1 MSPVRVSLPRVSHP
15 YVVEEFSPAE
25 RQVLERYF
33 TNVDLPVFCVVNLPE
48 IVKGALFARY
58 SRTKKSLR
66 RLFLDEFYDGSE
78 PTSPID
84 EVGAAKAEELYDRI
98 FIEYG
103 DDSVAQLGGAHIAV
117 EQCSNILTKLI
128 ERGRLAGYLEQST
141 RYVAYDDR
149 PGGRW
154 RYYLEPTIAAS
165 AHGEEYRA
173 AMDRIFELYAANVEP
188 TVNAFAERF
197 PQQPEDPDR
206 VYKATIRAKALDA
219 LRGMLPAATVSNVGI
234 YAAGQAY
241 EMMLFRLLASPLAE
255 AQAVAQMMLAEL
267 RNVIPSFLV
276 RVDQPHRGGEWIEY
290 LRTAREGMRSLTR
303 ELLAD
308 EEPEPRSLVTLTAWE
323 PDADEALVAA
333 MLYPYSDLPEDRLLE
348 VARKM
353 SVEDRLRVLRT
364 YVGERRNRRHKPG
377 RAFER
382 IFYRFDV
389 LGDYGG
395 FRDMQRHR
403 MLTIEWQDLSP
414 MHGYEMPADA
424 EELGFA
430 GAYREATERSAQT
443 WSAIRP
449 DLPNQAPY
457 AVCMAYRIR
466 YAMQMNL
473 REAFHLIELRSS
485 PQGHPAYRKVAH
497 EMYRQI
503 ADVAG
508 HRTVAELMRYV
519 DLGEVDLE
527 RLDAERRAERKR
539 QEAARERG
547 R

>member
-1 MSPVRVSLPRVSHP
+1 VTHP
-15 YVVEEFSPAE
+15 YVVEEFSAGE
-25 RQVLERYF
+25 RGVLERYF
-33 TNVDLPVFCVVNLPE
+33 TNVDRPVFCVVNLPE

-66 RLFLDEFYDGSE
+66 RLFLDEFYDGSQTG
-78 PTSPID
+78 PAD
-84 EVGAAKAEELYDRI
+84 VVGAAKAEELYDRI

-103 DDSVAQLGGAHIAV
+103 DDSVAQLGGAHVAV
-117 EQCSNILTKLI
+117 EQCSNVLTKLV

-154 RYYLEPTIAAS
+154 RYYREPTIAAS
-165 AHGEEYRA
+165 RHAGAYDD
-173 AMDRIFELYAANVEP
+173 AMNRIFELYASRVEP
-188 TVNAFAERF
+188 TVAAFAERF
-197 PQQPEDPDR
+197 PQQPQDPDR

-219 LRGMLPAATVSNVGI
+219 LRGMLPAATVSNLGV

-241 EMMLFRLLASPLAE
+241 EMMLFRLLASPLEE
-255 AQAVAQMMLAEL
+255 AQAVAAMMLAEL
-267 RNVIPSFLV
+267 RKVIPSFLV
-276 RVDQPHRGGEWIEY
+276 RVDQPNRGGEWIDY
-290 LRTAREGMRSLTR
+290 LRTNREAMRSLTA
-303 ELLAD
+303 ELLEG
-308 EEPEPRSLVTLTAWE
+308 EEAESRPLVSLTAWD
-323 PDADEALVAA
+323 PDAEESLVAA
-333 MLYPYSDLPEDRLLE
+333 MLYPYSDLPENRLLE
-348 VARKM
+348 IARKM
-353 SVEDRLRVLRT
+353 SVEERLRVLHT

-382 IFYRFDV
+382 VSYRFDV

-395 FRDMQRHR
+395 FRDLQRHR

-414 MHGYEMPADA
+414 RHGYELPADA
-424 EELGFA
+424 EELGYASAF
-430 GAYREATERSAQT
+430 REAAERSADAWT
-443 WSAIRP
+443 VIHP
-449 DLPNQAPY
+449 DLPDQASY

-485 PQGHPAYRKVAH
+485 PQGHAAYRKVAH

-508 HRTVAELMRYV
+508 HRMVAELMRYV
-519 DLGEVDLE
+519 DLGDVDLE
-527 RLDAERRAERKR
+527 RLEAERRAERKR
-539 QEAARERG
+539 QSSAAQERS

>member
-1 MSPVRVSLPRVSHP
+1 MTHP
-15 YVVEEFSPAE
+15 YVVEEFTSAE
-25 RQVLERYF
+25 REVLSRYF
-33 TNVDLPVFCVVNLPE
+33 TNVDRPVFCVVDLPE

-66 RLFLDEFYDGSE
+66 RLFLDEFYDGSQ
-78 PTSPID
+78 TGAAAGK
-84 EVGAAKAEELYDRI
+84 VGSAKAEELYDRI

-117 EQCSNILTKLI
+117 EQCSNVLTKVI

-141 RYVAYDDR
+141 RYVPYDDR

-154 RYYLEPTIAAS
+154 RYYLEPSITASPHAAT
-165 AHGEEYRA
+165 YRE
-173 AMDRIFELYAANVEP
+173 AMDRMFELYAASVEP
-188 TVNAFAERF
+188 TVAAFRERY

-206 VYKATIRAKALDA
+206 VYTASIRAKALDA
-219 LRGMLPAATVSNVGI
+219 LRGMLPAATVSNLGV
-234 YAAGQAY
+234 YASGQAY

-255 AQAVAQMMLAEL
+255 AQAVGEMMLAEL
-267 RNVIPSFLV
+267 RAVIPSFLV
-276 RVDQPHRGGEWIEY
+276 RVDQPNRGGEWIDY
-290 LRTAREGMRSLTR
+290 LRNNRSAMREMVS
-303 ELLAD
+303 ELFAG
-308 EEPEPRSLVTLTAWE
+308 EEPEPRPLVTLTAWDD
-323 PDADEALVAA
+323 DAEEALVAA

-348 VARKM
+348 IARKM
-353 SVEDRLRVLRT
+353 PFEERVRVLRT

-382 IFYRFDV
+382 ASYRFDV

-403 MLTIEWQDLSP
+403 MLTIDWQELTP
-414 MHGYEMPADA
+414 GHGYELPPEA

-430 GAYREATERSAQT
+430 VAYREAVERSAGA
-443 WSAIRP
+443 WERIHP
-449 DLPNQAPY
+449 DLPDQAAY
-457 AVCMAYRIR
+457 AVSMAYRIR
-466 YAMQMNL
+466 YVMQMNL
-473 REAFHLIELRSS
+473 REAFHVIELRSS
-485 PQGHPAYRKVAH
+485 PQGHAAYRKVAH

-508 HRTVAELMRYV
+508 HRTVAEFMRYV
-519 DLGEVDLE
+519 DLGDVDLE

-539 QEAARERG
+539 QEAARERS

>member
-1 MSPVRVSLPRVSHP
+1 VSDP
-15 YVVEEFSPAE
+15 YVVEEFTSEE
-25 RQVLERYF
+25 RAVLERYF

-66 RLFLDEFYDGSE
+66 RLFLDEFYDGSSSG
-78 PTSPID
+78 PAD
-84 EVGAAKAEELYDRI
+84 VVGAAKAEELYDRI

-103 DDSVAQLGGAHIAV
+103 DDSVAQLGGAHVAV
-117 EQCSNILTKLI
+117 EQCSNIVTKLV

-154 RYYLEPTIAAS
+154 RYYLEPTIVAS
-165 AHGEEYRA
+165 PHGDAFREG
-173 AMDRIFELYAANVEP
+173 MDRIFELYASRVEP
-188 TVNAFAERF
+188 TVAAFRQRF

-206 VYKATIRAKALDA
+206 VYNATIRAKALDA
-219 LRGMLPAATVSNVGI
+219 LRGMLPAATVSNLGV

-255 AQAVAQMMLAEL
+255 AKAVAEMMLHEL
-267 RNVIPSFLV
+267 RKVIPSFLV
-276 RVDQPHRGGEWIEY
+276 RVDQSNRGGEWIDY
-290 LRTAREGMRSLTR
+290 LRTNREAMRSLTA
-303 ELLAD
+303 ELLVG
-308 EEPEPRSLVTLTAWE
+308 EVPEPRPLVTLTSWE
-323 PDADEALVAA
+323 PDAEEALVAA

-348 VARKM
+348 IARKM
-353 SVEDRLRVLRT
+353 SVEERMRALHT
-364 YVGERRNRRHKPG
+364 YVGDRRNRRHKPG

-382 IFYRFDV
+382 ISYRFDV
-389 LGDYGG
+389 LGDYAG
-395 FRDMQRHR
+395 FRDLQRHR
-403 MLTIEWQDLSP
+403 MLTIDWQDLSP
-414 MHGYEMPADA
+414 RHGYELPPEG

-430 GAYREATERSAQT
+430 GAYRQATERSAQL
-443 WSAIRP
+443 WDLIHP
-449 DLPNQAPY
+449 DLPDQASY
-457 AVCMAYRIR
+457 AVSMAYRIR

-508 HRTVAELMRYV
+508 HRMVAELMRYV
-519 DLGEVDLE
+519 DLGDVDLE
-527 RLDAERRAERKR
+527 RLEAERRAERKR
-539 QEAARERG
+539 QESAARERD

>member
-1 MSPVRVSLPRVSHP
+1 MVP
-15 YVVEEFSPAE
+15 YVVEEFTPAE
-25 RQVLERYF
+25 REVLGRYF
-33 TNVDLPVFCVVNLPE
+33 TNIDRPVFCIVNLPE

-66 RLFLDEFYDGSE
+66 RLFLDEFYRGE
-78 PTSPID
+78 TGAPID
-84 EVGAAKAEELYDRI
+84 EARSLELGSAKAEELYDRI

-103 DDSVAQLGGAHIAV
+103 DDSVAQLGGAHVAI
-117 EQCSNILTKLI
+117 EQCSNVLTKVI

-154 RYYLEPTIAAS
+154 RYYLEPDIGAS
-165 AHGEEYRA
+165 PHGEVYRET
-173 AMDRIFELYAANVEP
+173 MDRIFELYASAVEP
-188 TVNAFAERF
+188 TIAAFAKRF

-206 VYKATIRAKALDA
+206 VWNATIRAKALDA
-219 LRGMLPAATVSNVGI
+219 LRGMLPAATVSNLGV
-234 YAAGQAY
+234 YAAGQAF

-255 AQAVAQMMLAEL
+255 AQSIGGQLLTEL
-267 RNVIPSFLV
+267 RTVIPAFLV
-276 RVDQPHRGGEWIEY
+276 RVDQPHRGGEWVKY
-290 LRTAREGMRSLTR
+290 LKSTREGMRSLAG
-303 ELLAD
+303 ELLAG
-308 EEPEPRSLVTLTAWE
+308 EETDPRPLVKLTAWE
-323 PDADEALVAA
+323 PDADETLVAA

-348 VARKM
+348 LSRKM
-353 SVEDRLRVLRT
+353 SAEDRLRVLHT

-382 IFYRFDV
+382 ISYRFDV

-414 MHGYEMPADA
+414 RHGYELPAEA
-424 EELGFA
+424 EEIGFA
-430 GAYREATERSAQT
+430 PAYREAAERSADL
-443 WSAIRP
+443 WRRVHP
-449 DLPNQAPY
+449 DLPDQAPY
-457 AVCMAYRIR
+457 TVSMAYRVR

-485 PQGHPAYRKVAH
+485 PQGHPAYRRVAH

-503 ADVAG
+503 AEVAG

-519 DLGEVDLE
+519 DLGAVDLE
-527 RLDAERRAERKR
+527 RLEAERRAERKR
-539 QEAARERG
+539 QAAKREG
-547 R
+547 S

>member
-1 MSPVRVSLPRVSHP
+1 VTHP
-15 YVVEEFSPAE
+15 YVVEEFTAAE
-25 RQVLERYF
+25 RAVLERYF

-66 RLFLDEFYDGSE
+66 RLFLDEFYDPDVE
-78 PTSPID
+78 VVTHPD
-84 EVGAAKAEELYDRI
+84 ETGAAKAEELYDRI

-154 RYYLEPTIAAS
+154 RYYLEPAITAS
-165 AHGEEYRA
+165 SHGDAYRESL
-173 AMDRIFELYAANVEP
+173 DRIFELYASQVEP
-188 TVNAFAERF
+188 TVAAFAARF
-197 PQQPEDPDR
+197 PQRPEDPDR

-219 LRGMLPAATVSNVGI
+219 LRGMLPAATVSNLGV

-241 EMMLFRLLASPLAE
+241 EMMLLRLNASPLAE
-255 AQAVAQMMLAEL
+255 ANEIAAMMLTEL
-267 RNVIPSFLV
+267 RKVIPSFLV
-276 RVDQPHRGGEWIEY
+276 RVDQPNRGGEWIEY
-290 LRTAREGMRSLTR
+290 LRTNRENMRELSG
-303 ELLAD
+303 ELLAG
-308 EEPEPRSLVTLTAWE
+308 EEPETRPLVTLTSWE
-323 PDADEALVAA
+323 PDAEEALVAA
-333 MLYPYSDLPEDRLLE
+333 MLYPYSDLPEDRLVE
-348 VARKM
+348 IARKM
-353 SVEDRLRVLRT
+353 SIDDRMRLLRT

-382 IFYRFDV
+382 IDYRFDV

-395 FRDMQRHR
+395 FRDLQRHR
-403 MLTIEWQDLSP
+403 MLTVDWQDLTP
-414 MHGYEMPADA
+414 KHGYELPADA
-424 EELGFA
+424 EDLGFA
-430 GAYREATERSAQT
+430 GVYREALERSA
-443 WSAIRP
+443 AIWERVYP
-449 DLPNQAPY
+449 DFPDQAPY
-457 AVCMAYRIR
+457 AVSMAYRIR

-503 ADVAG
+503 EEVAG
-508 HRTVAELMRYV
+508 HRMVAEFMRYV
-519 DLGEVDLE
+519 DLGAVDLE

>member
-1 MSPVRVSLPRVSHP
+1 MIDP
-15 YVVEEFSPAE
+15 YVVEEFTPEE
-25 RQVLERYF
+25 RSILERYF

-66 RLFLDEFYDGSE
+66 RLFLDEFYDGS
-78 PTSPID
+78 TSGPAD
-84 EVGAAKAEELYDRI
+84 VVGAAKAEELYDRI

-103 DDSVAQLGGAHIAV
+103 DDSVAQLGGAHVAI
-117 EQCSNILTKLI
+117 EQCSNIMTKLV

-154 RYYLEPTIAAS
+154 RYYLEPTVMAS
-165 AHGEEYRA
+165 AHGDAYRDG
-173 AMDRIFELYAANVEP
+173 MDRIFELYAANVER
-188 TVNAFAERF
+188 TVAAFRERF

-206 VYKATIRAKALDA
+206 VYNATIRAKALDA
-219 LRGMLPAATVSNVGI
+219 LRGMLPAATVSNLGV
-234 YAAGQAY
+234 YAAGQAF

-255 AQAVAQMMLAEL
+255 AKAVADMMLNEL
-267 RNVIPSFLV
+267 RKVIPSFLV
-276 RVDQPHRGGEWIEY
+276 RVDQPNRGGEWIDY
-290 LRTAREGMRSLTR
+290 LRTNRDAMGSLTT

-308 EEPEPRSLVTLTAWE
+308 EEPEARPLVTLTAWD
-323 PDADEALVAA
+323 PDAEEALVAA

-353 SVEDRLRVLRT
+353 PAEERMRVLHT
-364 YVGERRNRRHKPG
+364 YVGDRRNRRHKPG

-382 IFYRFDV
+382 VSYRFDV

-395 FRDMQRHR
+395 FRDLQRHR
-403 MLTIEWQDLSP
+403 MLTIDWQDLSTR
-414 MHGYEMPADA
+414 HGYDLPPDA

-430 GAYREATERSAQT
+430 TDYREATERSAEI
-443 WSAIRP
+443 WERVHADMP
-449 DLPNQAPY
+449 DQAQY
-457 AVCMAYRIR
+457 AVSMAYRIR
-466 YAMQMNL
+466 YVMQMNL

-503 ADVAG
+503 AEVAG
-508 HRTVAELMRYV
+508 HRMVAELMRYV

-527 RLDAERRAERKR
+527 RLDAERRAEKKR
-539 QEAARERG
+539 QSSAARERG

>member
-1 MSPVRVSLPRVSHP
+1 VTHP
-15 YVVEEFSPAE
+15 YVVEEFTPAE
-25 RQVLERYF
+25 RAVLERYF
-33 TNVDLPVFCVVNLPE
+33 TNIDRPVFCIVNLPE

-66 RLFLDEFYDGSE
+66 RLFLDEFYDPDIE
-78 PTSPID
+78 VATHPD
-84 EVGAAKAEELYDRI
+84 ETGAAKAEELYDRI

-154 RYYLEPTIAAS
+154 RYYLEPTIAES
-165 AHGEEYRA
+165 KHGAAYEQ
-173 AMDRIFELYAANVEP
+173 AMDRIFELYAASVEP
-188 TVNAFAERF
+188 TVKAFAARF
-197 PQQPEDPDR
+197 PQTPEDPDR

-219 LRGMLPAATVSNVGI
+219 LRGMLPAATVSNLGV

-241 EMMLFRLLASPLAE
+241 EMMLFRLLASPLTE
-255 AQAVAQMMLAEL
+255 AQEVGEMMLTEL
-267 RNVIPSFLV
+267 RKVIPSFLV

-290 LRTAREGMRSLTR
+290 LRSNRENMRSLTR
-303 ELLAD
+303 ELVDD
-308 EEPEPRSLVTLTAWE
+308 EEPEPRPVVTLTAWE
-323 PDADEALVAA
+323 PDVEEALVAA
-333 MLYPYSDLPEDRLLE
+333 MLYPFSDLPEDRLLE
-348 VARKM
+348 IARKM
-353 SVEDRLRVLRT
+353 SVEDRLKVLRT

-382 IFYRFDV
+382 LNYRFDV

-395 FRDMQRHR
+395 FRDLQRHR
-403 MLTIEWQDLSP
+403 MLTIDWQELSP
-414 MHGYEMPADA
+414 QHGYEMPPDA
-424 EELGFA
+424 EALGFA
-430 GAYREATERSAQT
+430 NNYEQATELSART
-443 WSAIRP
+443 WEAIHP
-449 DLPNQAPY
+449 DLPDQASY

-485 PQGHPAYRKVAH
+485 AQGHPAYRRVAH

-503 ADVAG
+503 AEVAG
-508 HRTVAELMRYV
+508 HRTVAEFMRYV

-527 RLDAERRAERKR
+527 RLDAERRAEKKR
-539 QEAARERG
+539 QAAARERG

>member
-1 MSPVRVSLPRVSHP
+1 MTHP
-15 YVVEEFSPAE
+15 YVVEEFTVAE
-25 RQVLERYF
+25 RTVLERYF
-33 TNVDLPVFCVVNLPE
+33 TNIDLPVFGIVNLPE

-66 RLFLDEFYDGSE
+66 RLFLDEFYE
-78 PTSPID
+78 PSIGASTHPD
-84 EVGAAKAEELYDRI
+84 ETGAAKAEELYDRI

-154 RYYLEPTIAAS
+154 RYYRDPTIAS
-165 AHGEEYRA
+165 SKHGPAYERA
-173 AMDRIFELYAANVEP
+173 LDRIFELYSARVEP

-219 LRGMLPAATVSNVGI
+219 LRGMLPAATVSNLGV
-234 YAAGQAY
+234 YASGQAY
-241 EMMLFRLLASPLAE
+241 ETMLYRLLASPLAE
-255 AQAVAQMMLAEL
+255 AHAIAEMMLTEL
-267 RNVIPSFLV
+267 RKVIPSFLV

-290 LRTAREGMRSLTR
+290 LATNRNEMRSLTA
-303 ELLAD
+303 ELLED

-323 PDADEALVAA
+323 PDADEQLVAA
-333 MLYPYSDLPEDRLLE
+333 MLYPYSDLPEDRLVEL
-348 VARKM
+348 ARKM
-353 SVEDRLRVLRT
+353 PVDDRLRVLRT

-382 IFYRFDV
+382 LNYRFDV

-395 FRDMQRHR
+395 FRDLQRHR

-414 MHGYEMPADA
+414 KHGYEMPPDA
-424 EELGFA
+424 EALGFA
-430 GAYREATERSAQT
+430 GDYEEATDLSARTWER
-443 WSAIRP
+443 IHP
-449 DLPNQAPY
+449 DLPDQAPY
-457 AVCMAYRIR
+457 AVCMAFRIR

-473 REAFHLIELRSS
+473 REALHLIELRSS
-485 PQGHPAYRKVAH
+485 PQGHPAYRRVAH

-503 ADVAG
+503 SDVAG

-527 RLDAERRAERKR
+527 RLEAERRAERKR
-539 QEAARERG
+539 QQAAREREP
-547 R
+547 

>member
-1 MSPVRVSLPRVSHP
+1 VTHP
-15 YVVEEFSPAE
+15 YVIEQFTAEERE
-25 RQVLERYF
+25 VLGRYF
-33 TNVDLPVFCVVNLPE
+33 TNLELPVFCIVNLPE

-66 RLFLDEFYDGSE
+66 RLFLDEFYDGS
-78 PTSPID
+78 
-84 EVGAAKAEELYDRI
+84 VGGAIEGVGSVKAEELYDRI

-103 DDSVAQLGGAHIAV
+103 DDSVAQLGGAHVAV
-117 EQCSNILTKLI
+117 EQCSNVLTKVI

-154 RYYLEPTIAAS
+154 RYYLEPDIADS
-165 AHGEEYRA
+165 RHGDLYRE
-173 AMDRIFELYAANVEP
+173 AMDRIFSLYASRVEP
-188 TVNAFAERF
+188 TVTAFKERF
-197 PQQPEDPDR
+197 PQSPEDPDR
-206 VYKATIRAKALDA
+206 VYTATIRAKALDA
-219 LRGMLPAATVSNVGI
+219 LRGMLPAATVSNVGV

-255 AQAVAQMMLAEL
+255 AKAVGAMMLVEL
-267 RNVIPSFLV
+267 RKVIPSFLV
-276 RVDQPHRGGEWIEY
+276 RVDQPNRGGEWIDY
-290 LRTAREGMRSLTR
+290 LGSNRDAMRSLTA
-303 ELLAD
+303 ELLAG
-308 EEPEPRSLVTLTAWE
+308 EGPEPRPLVTLTAWE

-333 MLYPYSDLPEDRLLE
+333 MLYPYSDLPEDRLTE

-353 SVEDRLRVLRT
+353 PVEDRLRVLRT

-382 IFYRFDV
+382 ISYRFDV

-395 FRDMQRHR
+395 FRDLQRHR
-403 MLTIEWQDLSP
+403 MLTIDWQDLTPS
-414 MHGYEMPADA
+414 HGYELPSDA
-424 EELGFA
+424 EELGLAEAF
-430 GAYREATERSAQT
+430 REATQRSADT
-443 WSAIRP
+443 WESIHP
-449 DLPNQAPY
+449 DLPDQAPY
-457 AVCMAYRIR
+457 AVSMAYRIR
-466 YAMQMNL
+466 YVMQMNV

-503 ADVAG
+503 AEVAG

-519 DLGEVDLE
+519 DLGAVDLE

-539 QEAARERG
+539 QEATARERG